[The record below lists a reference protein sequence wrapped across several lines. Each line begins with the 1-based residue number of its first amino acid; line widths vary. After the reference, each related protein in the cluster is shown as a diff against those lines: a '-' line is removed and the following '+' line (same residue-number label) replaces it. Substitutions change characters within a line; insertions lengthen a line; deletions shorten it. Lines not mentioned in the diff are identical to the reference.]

1 MVWDY
6 VARLDNVLL
15 FQIAATLVSFATY
28 LAARLTCNRAIDR
41 LVRSRQRMHPR
52 RVASTRRAVGMIAIA
67 LLLATLAVV
76 WSIDLRSLAVASGA
90 ILAILGVALFSQWS
104 ILSNVTTSII
114 MFWRFPIHIGDR
126 IKVLSDQPISGT
138 ITDLTPFFIVLKDE
152 DSNTVTIP
160 NSMSL
165 QQAFVIYTDEQTQST
180 Q

>member
-6 VARLDNVLL
+6 VIRLDNVLL
-15 FQIAATLVSFATY
+15 FQIIATIASAAVYLV
-28 LAARLTCNRAIDR
+28 ARIICNRAINR
-41 LVRSRQRMHPR
+41 LVRSRQRFHPR
-52 RVASTRRAVGMIAIA
+52 RVASTRRAVSIITIAVF
-67 LLLATLAVV
+67 LATLAVI

-90 ILAILGVALFSQWS
+90 VLAILGVAFFSQWS

-138 ITDLTPFFIVLKDE
+138 VMDLTPFLLILRDE
-152 DSNTVTIP
+152 VSNTITIP

-165 QQAFVIYTDEQTQST
+165 QQAFVVYGAEDPN
-180 Q
+180 

>member
-1 MVWDY
+1 
-6 VARLDNVLL
+6 
-15 FQIAATLVSFATY
+15 
-28 LAARLTCNRAIDR
+28 
-41 LVRSRQRMHPR
+41 
-52 RVASTRRAVGMIAIA
+52 
-67 LLLATLAVV
+67 
-76 WSIDLRSLAVASGA
+76 
-90 ILAILGVALFSQWS
+90 
-104 ILSNVTTSII
+104 

-165 QQAFVIYTDEQTQST
+165 QQAFVIYTEEQTQST